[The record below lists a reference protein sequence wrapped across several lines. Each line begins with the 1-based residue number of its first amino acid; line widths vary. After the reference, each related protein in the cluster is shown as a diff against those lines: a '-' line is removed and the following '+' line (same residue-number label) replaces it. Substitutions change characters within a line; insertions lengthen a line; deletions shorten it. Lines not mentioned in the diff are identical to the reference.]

1 VSEPELPPSL
11 AGREPG
17 RWYTPQPNST
27 GLGII
32 ASYSARFWALV
43 VVLGVISGLAAA
55 ALVGLLRLV
64 ERIAYGVHKHT
75 LLASVE
81 SSPHWRRVVAL
92 LVAAL
97 IVVVG
102 LRILGRRSTGGTEV
116 TEGIWLRHGELALF
130 PSLARAVL
138 SIITVGL
145 GVSLGREAGPQLA
158 GAASASALAEWA
170 KLPRWQRRL
179 LVACGAGAGFGAVYN
194 VPLGGTLLALEVLLG
209 TLALP
214 LVLPALLTSLT
225 ATAVAWIFLGT
236 HEIYHTPSYTLK
248 ASQLAFAVL
257 MGPIIGAVAVG
268 WTRLI
273 SAANSLR
280 PKRAFGR
287 YIAPFGVF
295 AALGLL
301 SLQYPQLLGN
311 GRGIVQLGIDADLS
325 LGLLFVLLLLKPLV
339 TAACLATGSPGG
351 LFTPT
356 LALGVLLSGVCGVL
370 WGHVWHG
377 APTGSYA
384 LIGGAAFLGA
394 AMQGPLTGV
403 VVMMELTH
411 HFDALTVPTLVAV
424 VEATVFSRRLG
435 AASIYSA
442 RLAGGGTMEGA
453 PTANAAAA
461 AAIHA
466 LNETLPAEFTAP
478 PSD

>member
-1 VSEPELPPSL
+1 VGSRSSSGIGVSQT
-11 AGREPG
+11 G

-32 ASYSARFWALV
+32 ASYSRRFWALLIL
-43 VVLGVISGLAAA
+43 LGVITGLAAS
-55 ALVGLLRLV
+55 ALVGLLRLT
-64 ERIAYGVHKHT
+64 ERIAYGVHRHD

-81 SSPHWRRVVAL
+81 ASAHWRRVVAL
-92 LVAAL
+92 LAAAV

-102 LRILGRRSTGGTEV
+102 LRILGRRPTGGTEV
-116 TEGIWLRHGELALF
+116 TEGIWLRHGELSLI
-130 PSLARAVL
+130 PSLARSVISIL
-138 SIITVGL
+138 SVGL
-145 GVSLGREAGPQLA
+145 GVSLGREAAPQLV
-158 GAASASALAEWA
+158 GAATASSLAEWA

-194 VPLGGTLLALEVLLG
+194 VPLGGTLLALEVMLG

-214 LVLPALLTSLT
+214 LVLPAMLTSIT

-236 HEIYHTPSYTLK
+236 GSIYHVPAYTFK
-248 ASQLAFAVL
+248 PSQLAFAVL

-273 SAANSLR
+273 AAANGLR
-280 PKRAFGR
+280 PKSAFGR
-287 YIAPFGVF
+287 YAAPFVVF
-295 AALGLL
+295 LALGLL
-301 SLQYPQLLGN
+301 SLQYPELLGN

-325 LGLLFVLLLLKPLV
+325 LGLLVVLLVLKPLV
-339 TAACLATGSPGG
+339 TAACVGSGSPGG

-356 LALGVLLSGVCGVL
+356 LALGVLLSGVAGSL
-370 WGHVWHG
+370 WGHLWHG
-377 APTGSYA
+377 TPPGSYA
-384 LIGGAAFLGA
+384 LIGGAAFLAA

-403 VVMMELTH
+403 VVMLELTQ
-411 HFDALTVPTLVAV
+411 HFSALTVPTLVAV
-424 VEATVFSRRLG
+424 IEATVLARRLG

-442 RLAGGGTMEGA
+442 RLASGAMLEDA
-453 PTANAAAA
+453 PTGNAAAA
-461 AAIHA
+461 ASIYA